1 MDLGRRLARRLATRA
16 AVPALLALVALTI
29 FPLGPDVADA
39 AGSRMTANC
48 AANARL
54 RPTSSSSLRVTL
66 PAATVVTVS
75 GTLSGGRYEVSCHGR
90 TRSHYWYAIT
100 MVGNRSVRTLYE
112 INTLYVPAGLFRSA
126 SEGYTAGVDVSQWNG
141 RIDFGRVHASGR
153 RFVYVRATAGRLTTD
168 SAYAKSA
175 SRAASAGLFVGA
187 YHFALPDA
195 GYHDALREADHFL
208 AVADVHHGMLLPALD
223 LEVGGRLGPTRLKA
237 WVKTWLTRVY
247 ERTGAK
253 AVIYTTQSFW
263 QSYMAN
269 TTWFAANG
277 YRVLWVA
284 HWGATTPRIPAS
296 GWDGRNWTVWQYSSC
311 GHVSG
316 VSSDCTDL
324 DRFRGSDLWSIV
336 F

>member
-1 MDLGRRLARRLATRA
+1 MDLGRRIARRLATRA

-39 AGSRMTANC
+39 AGSRMTADC
-48 AANARL
+48 AAHARL
-54 RPTSSSSLRVTL
+54 RPTSSASLRVTL

-75 GTLSGGRYEVSCHGR
+75 GTLSGGRYQSSCYGR
-90 TRSHYWYAIT
+90 IRSHYWYAIT
-100 MVGNRSVRTLYE
+100 MVGKRSVRSLYGVS
-112 INTLYVPAGLFRSA
+112 TLYVPAGLFRSA
-126 SEGYTAGVDVSQWNG
+126 SEGYTSGVDVSQWNG
-141 RIDFGRVHASGR
+141 WIDFGRVRASGR

-168 SAYAKSA
+168 TAYAKNEA
-175 SRAASAGLFVGA
+175 RAASAGLFVGA
-187 YHFALPDA
+187 YHFARPDA
-195 GYHDALREADHFL
+195 AYHDAIREADHFL
-208 AVADVHHGMLLPALD
+208 AAADVHHGMLLPALD
-223 LEVGGRLGPTRLKA
+223 LETGGRLGPTRLKA
-237 WVKTWLTRVY
+237 WVKAWLTRVY
-247 ERTGAK
+247 ERTGAR

-263 QSYMAN
+263 QSYMRN

-284 HWGATTPRIPAS
+284 HWGTTTPRVPAS
-296 GWDGRNWTVWQYSSC
+296 GWAGHGWAMWQYSSC

-316 VSSDCTDL
+316 VSSTCTDL